1 MSIFSK
7 VKSAFGFDN
16 ARTAPAPAYHTICD
30 GLIVTALHA
39 EAWFEI
45 GVSNLDTAADE
56 AWDSELDR
64 VIRAAGKAAGERPCH
79 LKIMWSKI
87 DGTQY
92 YNSVQDLYDDEY
104 AKGKQWAEDYAD
116 RIDSLGLPQRH
127 VMLGVLLEERDTATA
142 AALKKNANAAVGLAA
157 ERLSDEDFT
166 HYMNGARRILKTLGS
181 SPLKAKLVSAEKI
194 AWMIARES
202 GRTKAPLSSR
212 DRIEG
217 AALQHILSSKVIPYP
232 NHLELLDEAGNTVMY
247 QAILPIIDFPEEV
260 IAPGN
265 SQWATLLSYIQRLE
279 TIYNEDT
286 EETEAVHIPVFPDV
300 SIRFQNVPRKEA
312 IKRVNEA
319 RRTAKEQRQS
329 AAKTSA
335 GEPGEEIEDAELQNE
350 ALLRDIRRG
359 GTYLVE
365 HNPCLIVSAS
375 SLEELEDNVQAV
387 TEFFLNE
394 EILLARGED
403 EQRDLWLENLP
414 GDTLRVTDLSHVQTD
429 VAFYGMF
436 FWAGA
441 KVGDK
446 KGGAVGYTEGIT
458 TDLFRS
464 NIASSGERGDTTSTA
479 YAGRSG
485 RGKTTAMGLEM
496 VSQAL
501 ERPSWFCMIDAKGD
515 SGGISLVA
523 SEYGID
529 SGVIKLTSEHSGAA
543 DMFRALSRDRAPIAV
558 QSILQMQAKDRKMS
572 EVAASASLRYATEE
586 AENAEFPST
595 YGVIERMAKAED
607 KDVRD
612 FASYLFDLSKTP
624 IGAIVLGKP
633 SSKVALT
640 DKPGL
645 WVIQVQNLSLPNE
658 NLSFSDWDAQQR
670 LSVSLIQGITNF
682 AMSVSSNESLRAMR
696 KLVAV
701 PEVHILMRAINGVA
715 FLDQLARI
723 GRAFNTG
730 LAYDTQDCTS
740 IADMP
745 GLVEQLQGVRIFQFT
760 SEEQQNAAAKLLGL
774 PVNAET
780 RAMIRSLA
788 DDPESDQLRKGRALV
803 RDWREE
809 VARVQFDFPSERVR
823 ALMSTDPENYLR
835 DMEQQHFYEEQ
846 ENYEEVEVA

>member
-1 MSIFSK
+1 MKILNK
-7 VKSAFGFDN
+7 IKSAFGFDD
-16 ARTAPAPAYHTICD
+16 ARSAPAPTYHTICD
-30 GLIVTALHA
+30 GLIITALRA

-45 GVSNLDTAADE
+45 GISNLDTAADE
-56 AWDSELDR
+56 QWEAELDR
-64 VIRAAGKAAGERPCH
+64 VMRAASKAAGERPCH

-87 DGTQY
+87 DGAQY
-92 YNSVQDLYDDEY
+92 YDSVQDLYD
-104 AKGKQWAEDYAD
+104 ADYAQGD
-116 RIDSLGLPQRH
+116 RWAQDYANRIDSLGLPQRH
-127 VMLGVLLEERDTATA
+127 VMLGVLLEERDSATA
-142 AALKKNANAAVGLAA
+142 AAVKQKANTVTGQNPD
-157 ERLSDEDFT
+157 RLSDEDFT
-166 HYMNGARRILKTLGS
+166 HYMNGARRILKTLGA
-181 SPLKAKLVSAEKI
+181 SPLKAKMATAEKI
-194 AWMIARES
+194 AWMLARES
-202 GRTKAPLSSR
+202 GRAKAALPSR
-212 DRIEG
+212 ERIEG

-232 NHLELLDEAGNTVMY
+232 NHLELLDEAGNTAMY
-247 QAILPIIDFPEEV
+247 QAILPVIDFPEEV

-265 SQWATLLSYIQRLE
+265 SQWATLLSYVQRLE
-279 TIYNEDT
+279 TVYNEDT
-286 EETEAVHIPVFPDV
+286 DETDAIHIPVYADASV
-300 SIRFQNVPRKEA
+300 RFQNVPRKDA

-365 HNPCLIVSAS
+365 HNPRLVVSAN

-394 EILLARGED
+394 EIVLARGED

-414 GDTLRVTDLSHVQTD
+414 GDTLRVTDLGHIQTD
-429 VAFYGMF
+429 VAFYGSF

-441 KVGDK
+441 RVGDK

-458 TDLFRS
+458 TDIFRS

-523 SEYGID
+523 SEYGLD
-529 SGVIKLTSEHSGAA
+529 SGVIKLTAEHSGAA

-572 EVAASASLRYATEE
+572 EVAAASSLRYATEE
-586 AENAEFPST
+586 AESAEHPST
-595 YGVIERMAKAED
+595 FGVIERMAKSED

-612 FASYLFDLSKTP
+612 FAAYLFDLAKTP
-624 IGAIVLGKP
+624 IGSIVLGKP
-633 SSKVALT
+633 SSKVALN
-640 DKPGL
+640 DQPGL
-645 WVIQVQNLSLPNE
+645 WIIQVQNLSLPNE
-658 NLSFSDWDAQQR
+658 NLSFADWDAQNR
-670 LSVSLIQGITNF
+670 LSVALIQGITNF
-682 AMSVSSNESLRAMR
+682 ALNISANESLRSMR

-701 PEVHILMRAINGVA
+701 PEVHILMRAVNGTA
-715 FLDQLARI
+715 FLDQVART

-740 IADMP
+740 IAEMP

-774 PVNAET
+774 PVNADT
-780 RAMIRSLA
+780 RAMIRGLA
-788 DDPESDQLRKGRALV
+788 DDPESDQLRKGVALV

-823 ALMSTDPENYLR
+823 DLMSTDPENYVR
-835 DMEQQHFYEEQ
+835 DHFEEA
-846 ENYEEVEVA
+846 EVA

>member
-1 MSIFSK
+1 MKIFSQL
-7 VKSAFGFDN
+7 KSAFGFDD
-16 ARTAPAPAYHTICD
+16 ARNSPAPEFHTICD

-45 GVSNLDTAADE
+45 GVSNLDTASDE
-56 AWDSELDR
+56 AWEAELDK
-64 VIRAAGKAAGERPCH
+64 VIRAVGKAAGERPCH

-87 DGTQY
+87 DGQQY
-92 YNSVQDLYDDEY
+92 YDSVAELYDAEY
-104 AKGKQWAEDYAD
+104 AQGDRWARDYAE

-127 VMLGVLLEERDTATA
+127 VMLGVLLEERDSVA
-142 AALKKNANAAVGLAA
+142 AASIKRGANAAVGLSAD
-157 ERLSDEDFT
+157 RLSDEDLA
-166 HYMNGARRILKTLGS
+166 HYMNGARRVLKTLGS
-181 SPLKAKLVSAEKI
+181 SPLKAKLATAEKI

-202 GRTKAPLSSR
+202 GRAKAPLSSR

-279 TIYNEDT
+279 TVYNEERD
-286 EETEAVHIPVFPDV
+286 ESEAVHIPVFPDA
-300 SIRFQNVPRKEA
+300 SIRFQNVPRKRA
-312 IKRVNEA
+312 IKQVNEA
-319 RRTAKEQRQS
+319 RRTAKEQRYS
-329 AAKTSA
+329 AAKSSA
-335 GEPGEEIEDAELQNE
+335 GEPGEEIEEAELQNE

-365 HNPCLIVSAS
+365 HNPRLIVSAT

-394 EILLARGED
+394 EITLARGED
-403 EQRDLWLENLP
+403 EQRDFWLENLP
-414 GDTLRVTDLSHVQTD
+414 GDSLRVTDLGHIQTD
-429 VAFYGMF
+429 VAFYGSF
-436 FWAGA
+436 FWAGSR
-441 KVGDK
+441 VGDRQ
-446 KGGAVGYTEGIT
+446 GGAVGYTEGIT
-458 TDLFRS
+458 TDLFRT

-501 ERPSWFCMIDAKGD
+501 EKKSWFCMIDAKGD

-523 SEYGID
+523 AEYGLE
-529 SGVIKLTSEHSGAA
+529 SGVIKLNADHSGAA
-543 DMFRALSRDRAPIAV
+543 DMFRALSRDKAPIAV
-558 QSILQMQAKDRKMS
+558 QSILQMQAKDRKMV
-572 EVAASASLRYATEE
+572 EVATSASLRYATLEAEE
-586 AENAEFPST
+586 AEIPST
-595 YGVIERMAKAED
+595 YGVIERMSKSED

-612 FASYLFDLSKTP
+612 FAAYLFDLAKTP
-624 IGAIVLGKP
+624 IGSIVLGKP
-633 SSKVALT
+633 SSNVALT

-645 WVIQVQNLSLPNE
+645 WIIQVQNLSLPNE
-658 NLSFSDWDAQQR
+658 NLSFSDWDAQNR
-670 LSVSLIQGITNF
+670 LSVALIQGITNF
-682 AMSVSSNESLRAMR
+682 ALNISANESLRSMR

-701 PEVHILMRAINGVA
+701 PEVHILMRAVNGTA
-715 FLDQLARI
+715 FLDQVART

-740 IADMP
+740 IAEMP
-745 GLVEQLQGVRIFQFT
+745 GLVEQLQAVRIFQFT

-774 PVNAET
+774 PVNADT
-780 RAMIRSLA
+780 REMIRSLA

-803 RDWREE
+803 RDWHEE
-809 VARVQFDFPSERVR
+809 VARVQFDFPSERVQQ
-823 ALMSTDPENYLR
+823 LMSTDPENFVR
-835 DMEQQHFYEEQ
+835 DSEAGLFDDV
-846 ENYEEVEVA
+846 EEVA